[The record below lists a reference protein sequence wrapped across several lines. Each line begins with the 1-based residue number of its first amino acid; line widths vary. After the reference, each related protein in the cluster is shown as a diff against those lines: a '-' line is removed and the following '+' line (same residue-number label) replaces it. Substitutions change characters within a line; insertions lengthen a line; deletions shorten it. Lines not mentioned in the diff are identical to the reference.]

1 MAVIDILAF
10 SCPLL
15 LCAMGALYSD
25 YAGILA
31 IFLEGLVSFSAYFMF
46 YFTVSTGSAVLGMI
60 FTCLLCVSSVIF
72 FASLVEKLHANP
84 FIGATAINLLFSAL
98 PSYFA
103 TMHFKNRGVLTS
115 EAFNFPVFQTKLFTV
130 FFTLSILSLAF
141 LFLLKTRPGLYI
153 RITGTDSD
161 VLKAKGVNPVFCRIQ
176 AWAFAAFF
184 ASLSGAFLCMRVSS
198 FVPGISS
205 GRGWMALAAVYLG
218 KKNPFRITLSVLIF
232 CAADFFATSIQNFLP
247 ALPTSVVLSLP
258 YLVILLVVG
267 FQKVK
272 L

>member
-1 MAVIDILAF
+1 MLAINILSF

-46 YFTVSTGSAVLGMI
+46 YFTVTTGSAALGML
-60 FTCLLCVSSVIF
+60 FTSLICVAAVVF
-72 FASLVEKLHANP
+72 FATIIEKLHANP

-98 PSYFA
+98 PSFFA
-103 TMHFKNRGVLTS
+103 TLHFKNRGVLTS
-115 EAFNFPVFQTKLFTV
+115 EAFSFPVMQTKVFTV
-130 FFTLSILSLAF
+130 IFSLVILSLAF

-153 RITGTDSD
+153 RITGSDSD
-161 VLKAKGVNPVFCRIQ
+161 VLTAKGVNPVWCRIQ
-176 AWAFAAFF
+176 AWGFAAFF

-218 KKNPFRITLSVLIF
+218 KKNPVRITISVLIF
-232 CAADFFATSIQNFLP
+232 CAADFFATSIQNYLP
-247 ALPTSVVLSLP
+247 AIPTSIVLSLP
-258 YLVILLVVG
+258 YIVILLVIG
-267 FQKVK
+267 LEKQK
-272 L
+272 

>member
-1 MAVIDILAF
+1 MLAINILSF

-15 LCAMGALYSD
+15 LCTMGALYSD

-46 YFTVSTGSAVLGMI
+46 YFTVTTGSAALGM
-60 FTCLLCVSSVIF
+60 LLTSLICVGSVVF
-72 FASLVEKLHANP
+72 FATLIEKLHANP

-98 PSYFA
+98 PSFFA
-103 TMHFKNRGVLTS
+103 VIHFNNRGVLTS
-115 EAFNFPVFQTKLFTV
+115 EAFNFPVFETKIFTV
-130 FFTLSILSLAF
+130 IFSFTILSLAF
-141 LFLLKTRPGLYI
+141 LFLLKTRAGLYI
-153 RITGTDSD
+153 RITGSDSD
-161 VLKAKGVNPVFCRIQ
+161 VLTAKGVKPVWCRIQ
-176 AWAFAAFF
+176 AWAFAALF

-218 KKNPFRITLSVLIF
+218 KKNPLRITISVLIF
-232 CAADFFATSIQNFLP
+232 CAADFFASSIQNYLP

-258 YLVILLVVG
+258 YLVILLVIG
-267 FQKVK
+267 LDRK
-272 L
+272 